1 MAMSV
6 DGLVTG
12 MKTTDTINQLM
23 QVEALPQ
30 AALKTKVT
38 VANKVV
44 AAYQSVNSRLSSLAT
59 AAKALGNPD
68 TWNSM
73 KATSSS
79 DAAVVSALPGASAG
93 SMSFRIDKL
102 AAAHTVTFRGTVTS
116 TSDAAAS
123 PVLSGT
129 TFVVKL
135 ADGSDKT
142 LTPADQSLDKVV
154 AAINAESDAAY
165 RAAAVQISPGNYTLQ
180 LTAKKTGLDAAF
192 AGPPPEIDQL
202 GLNDITTQ
210 GANAT
215 LTVGT
220 TTPYSVESATNTFAD
235 VLPGVTVTAVREQA
249 VGEARITI
257 GVSADV
263 DGIAAKV
270 QALVDNAN
278 VALSEIAS
286 QSKVKNGDV
295 AAGVLVGDSAMRQLS
310 QDILSAVSGGVN
322 IGGNLDT
329 FSAVGVGLDRTGV
342 LTFTKQT
349 FVDAYKADPAKTQA
363 YFDTYTDVPHPSAVA
378 GKFEPGWDTAGG
390 LGRKLEAV
398 ALQAS
403 EGVILP
409 TDSPTKVKQG
419 LLLSLIQRRTDS
431 ISDLN
436 DQVSAWDVRLDL
448 RQKAL
453 QLQFSNLEV
462 AMGKMQEQSK
472 WLAGQLATLP

>member
-30 AALKTKVT
+30 AALKTKVS

-44 AAYQSVNSRLSSLAT
+44 AAYQSVNTRLSSLAT
-59 AAKALGNPD
+59 AAKALGSAD
-68 TWNSM
+68 TWTSM

-79 DAAVVSALPGASAG
+79 NAAVVSALPGASAG
-93 SMSFRIDKL
+93 TMSFRIDNL
-102 AAAHTVTFRGTVTS
+102 AAAHTMAFSAGSVASV
-116 TSDAAAS
+116 SDN
-123 PVLSGT
+123 VISGSD
-129 TFVVKL
+129 FVIKL
-135 ADGSDKT
+135 KDGSDKT
-142 LTPADQSLDKVV
+142 LTPTDQSLDKVV
-154 AAINAESDAAY
+154 AAINAETDAVY
-165 RAAAVQISPGNYTLQ
+165 RAASVQISPGQYTLQ
-180 LTAKKTGLDAAF
+180 LTAKETGATAAF
-192 AGPPPEIDQL
+192 AGPPAEIDML
-202 GLNDITTQ
+202 GAAAITTQ
-210 GANAT
+210 GTNAT
-215 LTVGT
+215 ITVGT
-220 TTPYSVESATNTFAD
+220 TTPYSIESATNTFAD
-235 VLPGVTVTAVREQA
+235 VLPGVTVTAVSEQA
-249 VGEARITI
+249 VGDPRITI
-257 GVSADV
+257 GIKADV

-310 QDILSAVSGGVN
+310 QDILSAVSGGVS
-322 IGGNLDT
+322 IDGSLDT
-329 FSAVGVGLDRTGV
+329 FGTVGVGLDRTGM

-349 FVDAYKADPAKTQA
+349 FVDAYNADPAKAQA
-363 YFDTYTDVPHPSAVA
+363 YFDTYTDVPHASAVA

-390 LGRKLEAV
+390 LGRKLETV

-403 EGVILP
+403 EGVTLP

-419 LLLSLIQRRTDS
+419 LLQSLIQRRTDS

-453 QLQFSNLEV
+453 ERQFSNLEV

-472 WLAGQLATLP
+472 WLAGQLATLS